1 MRRSVFSVS
10 CEFHL
15 DEPGKL
21 RESVTALQAQTQ
33 RRLSWGRLEISK
45 TLRSEEDNATW
56 NGLFDRAA
64 EGRM

>member
-1 MRRSVFSVS
+1 
-10 CEFHL
+10 
-15 DEPGKL
+15 L